1 MNKQLIVDLSGG
13 IDLGSHG
20 RMYLNSPEGTDQVVL
35 MSPKQIDLFSRAVP
49 GQNLEI
55 QKLVKISEI
64 ARACSDKITDLTDA
78 VVLINTLGGTD
89 TMRVT
94 LEWIREI
101 IKGNHGRM
109 ISVVAQDA
117 QSLGAIAARMTDEIL
132 CLRGS
137 RFLWHTVRN
146 DPRFGLLDE
155 IARVNGMSPEEN
167 LEIMRAKNRQVILY
181 LLVFLTKS
189 GNPIPKNLRKRLISS
204 LYVDEEAFE
213 EDVKIVGQ
221 FQRGEVAKFT
231 AEDLYKPDGVF
242 TATGREFEQANL
254 VVATTTVEE
263 LVQEVRRRG
272 LNVAFPSLKTLQD
285 KFFVVAELNERARA
299 RSLKVEFFIDKDGDV
314 SVKSRSG
321 FPDEKQKRNLR
332 RAVSMVQELLGKV
345 GTMEY
350 ELLPS

>member
-1 MNKQLIVDLSGG
+1 M
-13 IDLGSHG
+13 
-20 RMYLNSPEGTDQVVL
+20 
-35 MSPKQIDLFSRAVP
+35 
-49 GQNLEI
+49 
-55 QKLVKISEI
+55 
-64 ARACSDKITDLTDA
+64 
-78 VVLINTLGGTD
+78 
-89 TMRVT
+89 
-94 LEWIREI
+94 
-101 IKGNHGRM
+101 
-109 ISVVAQDA
+109 
-117 QSLGAIAARMTDEIL
+117 
-132 CLRGS
+132 
-137 RFLWHTVRN
+137 
-146 DPRFGLLDE
+146 
-155 IARVNGMSPEEN
+155 
-167 LEIMRAKNRQVILY
+167 
-181 LLVFLTKS
+181 
-189 GNPIPKNLRKRLISS
+189 RKRLISS